1 MKCHKM
7 VFDSLLNKLYELLLP
22 QGSPGGRKVIE
33 DRFGACKMSLF
44 TVEKEA
50 HSQGEWNQRDSKHKI
65 QEVFRG

>member
-50 HSQGEWNQRDSKHKI
+50 HSQGE
-65 QEVFRG
+65 